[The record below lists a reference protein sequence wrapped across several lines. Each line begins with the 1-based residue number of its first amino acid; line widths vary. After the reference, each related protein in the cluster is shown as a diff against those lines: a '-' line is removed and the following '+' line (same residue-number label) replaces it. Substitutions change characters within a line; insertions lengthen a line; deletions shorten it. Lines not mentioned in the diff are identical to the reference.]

1 MFTFVI
7 DGQMNRLISNNIDTI
22 KGLCKKYEVK
32 SMYLFGSSSR
42 GKFKDT
48 SDIDILITFHD
59 IPIDRYTDNYFNLHY
74 ALEALFNRSIDL
86 ITERSLSNPYLI
98 KSIEETKQLLYAA

>member
-1 MFTFVI
+1 
-7 DGQMNRLISNNIDTI
+7 MNSLISKNIDAI
-22 KGLCKKYEVK
+22 KRLCEKYEVK
-32 SMYLFGSSSR
+32 SMYLFGSGSK
-42 GKFKDT
+42 GKLHET

-74 ALEALFNRSIDL
+74 ELESLFNRKIDL